1 VRRPRRG
8 EVDEQ
13 PKRRAGEDV
22 RSHLLVEK
30 IEDGLLYVRDEG
42 PRIVLEATGVNF
54 ELKSQVEQ
62 TGLLEVM
69 AELLSYLQDP
79 IQILVRSRVYEPD
92 EYFESLESWRRA
104 WPQAKRDLRE
114 QRLAEYKEKV
124 RSLAEGH
131 EIKDRRFYIVVPFWQ
146 PELQALMAKARR
158 RPAVKTEEAAAQL
171 GQKERQIQAVLW
183 RAGIKTRRLASAEI
197 EELFYYSYDPV
208 MARIQKMRARSA
220 PAREIRVRPLDP
232 NETASIERRVG
243 DVRQM
248 IVPAALEVRADHIV
262 SQNRETTYLRSL
274 YVHDYPRDVEGN
286 WLKDVLSLDFNL
298 DVSLHIR
305 PLDPQHA
312 RRRLDAN
319 ERELSG
325 TLGAVADDAPTAR
338 DLAERL
344 EDIAYAKEEF
354 RQKSKWFQFALYF
367 MPYASS
373 LEGLDRATKAIED
386 RLAGLQFRTQRA
398 IYRQEQGLNSVL
410 PQATDRLKQTR
421 GISTRPLAAAFPFNA
436 ADQIEASGYLFGVV
450 GRQDQAKS
458 LLVLNP
464 RGWDNPHLLVLGWSG
479 NGKSHNAK
487 EKCLAEW
494 IAGSHVAVID
504 PRSEWTQLAEH
515 CHGEVIPVHLGSPKT
530 MNLWDLPQEGERNP
544 FTSKVPQLINFWRLA
559 LGYMPEEELQLL
571 DGAITSAYG
580 RVGIDPGNPACWGGP
595 PPITS
600 DFQTAIMERYGEDQR
615 TRLAARSLAGR
626 LDKFTRGYLGPLFN
640 QRSNVNLANDFVVFD
655 VRTVRT
661 EQSDLLPLVYWLI
674 LNHLRTWM
682 TSQIRRRTICID
694 EFWSLARHPEGM
706 TFVDEMSRTARHAFT
721 QLVLISQSV
730 SDMLSSQQAIA
741 SLSSMAT
748 TILHK
753 QHPDHVARVMETFHL
768 SDEEARRLQN
778 ARRGQ
783 CLVITGNGEHVT
795 MQTVEYEPE
804 HELYCTE
811 PFKCGRQHR
820 NGAQP
825 QGQPAPGAVAAGQ
838 LGPPV

>member
-1 VRRPRRG
+1 VSRRDRSTDPSR
-8 EVDEQ
+8 
-13 PKRRAGEDV
+13 KRAGGEDV
-22 RSHLLVEK
+22 RSHLLVER
-30 IEDGLLYVRDEG
+30 IEDGYLFVKDEG

-54 ELKSQVEQ
+54 ELKSEVEQ
-62 TGLLEVM
+62 GGLLEVM

-92 EYFESLESWRRA
+92 EYFESLESWQRG
-104 WPQAKRDLRE
+104 WPETKRELRE
-114 QRLAEYKEKV
+114 QRLAEYKKKIV
-124 RSLAEGH
+124 SLAEGH
-131 EIKDRRFYIVVPFWQ
+131 EIKDRRFYIVVPYWQ
-146 PELQALMAKARR
+146 PELQALVAKARR
-158 RPAVKTEEAAAQL
+158 RPSVSKDEAATQL
-171 GQKERQIQAVLW
+171 GQKERQIHGVLL

-197 EELFYYSYDPV
+197 EELFYYTYDPA
-208 MARIQKMRARSA
+208 MARIQKLRARSA

-232 NETASIERRVG
+232 NETASIERRTE
-243 DVRQM
+243 DIRQM
-248 IVPAALEVRADHIV
+248 IVPATLEVRADHV
-262 SQNRETTYLRSL
+262 LSQNRESTYLRAL
-274 YVHDYPRDVEGN
+274 YVHDYPRDVEAN
-286 WLKDVLSLDFNL
+286 WLKDVLNLDFNL

-305 PLDPQHA
+305 PLDAQHA

-319 ERELSG
+319 ERELTG
-325 TLGAVADDAPTAR
+325 TLGAVGDDAPTAR
-338 DLAERL
+338 DLTERL

-354 RQKSKWFQFALYF
+354 RQKAKWFQFSLYF

-373 LEGLDRATKAIED
+373 LENLDRASKAIED

-410 PQATDRLKQTR
+410 PQATDLLKHTR

-436 ADQIEASGYLFGVV
+436 ADQIEAGGYLFGVV
-450 GRQDQAKS
+450 GREDTAKS

-464 RGWDNPHLLVLGWSG
+464 RTWDNPHLLVLGWSG

-487 EKCLAEW
+487 EKCLSEW

-504 PRSEWTQLAEH
+504 PRSEWNLLAEH
-515 CHGEVIPVHLGSPKT
+515 CAGEVIPVHLGSPKT

-559 LGYMPEEELQLL
+559 LGYLPDEEVQLL
-571 DGAITSAYG
+571 DGGITAAYW
-580 RVGIDPGNPACWGGP
+580 RVGVDPGNPASWRQP
-595 PPITS
+595 PPITT
-600 DFQTAIMERYGEDQR
+600 DFQTAILDRYGEDER

-626 LDKFTRGYLGPLFN
+626 LDKFTTGYLGPLFN

-682 TSQIRRRTICID
+682 TTQVRRRTICID

-706 TFVDEMSRTARHAFT
+706 MFVDEMSRTARHAFT

-730 SDMLSSQQAIA
+730 SDMLSSQQAVA

-748 TILHK
+748 TVLHK

-795 MQTVEYEPE
+795 MQTVDYEPE

-811 PFKCGRQHR
+811 PFKCGREHR
-820 NGAQP
+820 NGAHLET
-825 QGQPAPGAVAAGQ
+825 QGVAVAGGQ
-838 LGPPV
+838 LAPPTS